1 MEEKKFDRN
10 SIIGFLLIFMLLLGV
25 MYINK
30 PSQKEI
36 DAKAKI
42 EAEKQKAAAKTS
54 EKEAALT
61 AVDTTAKDSLQLEKL
76 KSSLGSFAYAATLP
90 SAKQEIQTLENDL
103 VKLTFS
109 NKGGYI
115 VGAEMKN
122 FEAVSK
128 GSGEL
133 VKIIK
138 DNNAKLNI
146 ELKTQGNL
154 VLNTKDLYFEP
165 TLTKEGENQVLT
177 MRLKA
182 GPEQYLEYRY
192 VLKPKEYMLDF
203 SIRTQGLSKVLQT
216 SNPLPLE
223 WTMKTYR
230 SEKSISYEN
239 RYTELVYEYENGKD
253 DYLGQSSSSTEA
265 KDVTYIAFKQHFF
278 TSILLTDTP
287 FKVAELKS
295 DNLVRDIEKDTIFTK
310 SFKATVPLAFKG
322 GEVNYN
328 MNWYYG
334 PADYKILNKYDK
346 NLDEVIS
353 LGWGIFGWINRWIFI
368 PVYDFLSLFL
378 SHGIAIIVFTI
389 LVRLVMSPVTYKS
402 YLSQAKMKVL
412 RPEIMELNE
421 KFKKDPM
428 KKQQETMKLYNK
440 AGVNPMAG
448 CLPALMQ
455 IPVFYALFQFFPS
468 AIELRQKSFLW
479 AEDLSS
485 FDAIFSWKQH
495 IPVISGFY
503 GNHISLFPILAAIA
517 IFFYMKMT
525 TGDQT
530 MSAPPQEGMP
540 DMSKIMKMMIYLS
553 PLMMMIFFNNNA
565 SGLSLYY
572 FVSNT
577 ITIGIML
584 VIKNYIINDEK
595 IHARIQENKTKE
607 KPKSKFQQKMQEM
620 MEQAQEQQ
628 KQKNKALE
636 DKKKSLDERKKK

>member
-216 SNPLPLE
+216 SSPLPLE

-295 DNLVRDIEKDTIFTK
+295 DNLVKDIEKDTIFTK

>member
-128 GSGEL
+128 DSGEL

-253 DYLGQSSSSTEA
+253 DYLGQSSSNTEA

-295 DNLVRDIEKDTIFTK
+295 DNLVKDIEKDTIFTK

>member
-165 TLTKEGENQVLT
+165 ALTKEGENQVLT

-203 SIRTQGLSKVLQT
+203 SIRTQGLSKVLLT

-253 DYLGQSSSSTEA
+253 DYLGQSSSNTEA

-295 DNLVRDIEKDTIFTK
+295 DNLVKDIEKDTIFTK

>member
-253 DYLGQSSSSTEA
+253 DYLGQSSSNTEA

-295 DNLVRDIEKDTIFTK
+295 DNLVKDIEKDTIFTK

-485 FDAIFSWKQH
+485 FDAIISWKQH

>member
-295 DNLVRDIEKDTIFTK
+295 DNLVKDIEKDTIFTK

>member
-138 DNNAKLNI
+138 NNNAKLNI

-295 DNLVRDIEKDTIFTK
+295 DNLVKDIEKDTIFTK